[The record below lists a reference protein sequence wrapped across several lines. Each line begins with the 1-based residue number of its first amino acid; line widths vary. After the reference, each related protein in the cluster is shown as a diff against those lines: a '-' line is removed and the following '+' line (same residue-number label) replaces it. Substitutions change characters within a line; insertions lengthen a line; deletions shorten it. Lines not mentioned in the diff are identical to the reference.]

1 MEAHEALER
10 CLFLPLWVILL
21 LSKFSGP
28 RLGHTHAPYSASNRL
43 PGYLHGT
50 DNVDLLVMV
59 KDVKMDA
66 NKACIQEGKAF
77 FL

>member
-1 MEAHEALER
+1 MESLER
-10 CLFLPLWVILL
+10 CLCLPLWVVLL
-21 LSKFSGP
+21 LSKFTGP
-28 RLGHTHAPYSASNRL
+28 RLGHTHAPCSASNRL

-50 DNVDLLVMV
+50 DNVDLLVKV

-66 NKACIQEGKAF
+66 SKAEEKAF